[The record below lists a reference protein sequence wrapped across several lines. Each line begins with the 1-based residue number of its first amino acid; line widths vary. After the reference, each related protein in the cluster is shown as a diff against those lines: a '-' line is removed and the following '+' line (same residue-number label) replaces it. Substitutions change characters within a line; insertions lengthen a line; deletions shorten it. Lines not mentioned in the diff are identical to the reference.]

1 MAIQNTALT
10 GTAANIFAP
19 TSNSVVITA
28 YFCNYDTAT
37 HTVNVYAVPTGGSAG
52 HGTQILANLSIAAGD
67 TYIMSN
73 ERLVLGNGDALV
85 ANANASSA
93 ITATVVYTGV

>member
-19 TSNSVVITA
+19 TGNSVVITA
-28 YFCNYDTAT
+28 YFCNYSNAT
-37 HTVNVYAVPTGGSAG
+37 HTVNVYAVPSGGVTGAD
-52 HGTQILANLSIAAGD
+52 TQILCNLSIASGD

-85 ANANASSA
+85 ANANASSS

>member
-1 MAIQNTALT
+1 MAIKNTALT
-10 GTAANIFAP
+10 GTATNIFAP
-19 TSNSVVITA
+19 SGNSVVITA
-28 YFCNYDTAT
+28 YFCNYSNAS
-37 HTVNVYAVPTGGSAG
+37 HTVNVYAVPSGGVTGT
-52 HGTQILANLSIAAGD
+52 GTQILSNLNIAAGD

-73 ERLVLGNGDALV
+73 ERLVLGSGDALV

>member
-1 MAIQNTALT
+1 MTIQNYSGA
-10 GTAANIFAP
+10 
-19 TSNSVVITA
+19 S
-28 YFCNYDTAT
+28 
-37 HTVNVYAVPTGGSAG
+37 HTVNVYAVPSGGSVG
-52 HGTQILANLSIAAGD
+52 SGTQILSNLSIASGD

-73 ERLVLGNGDALV
+73 ERLVLGAGEALV